1 MTAKRI
7 NREDIL
13 GLEEYRSL
21 RAEMRAEIVEV
32 KRDRR
37 VPIGP
42 DATFY
47 FESYQTMWWQ
57 IHEML
62 FIEKGGE
69 EQISDELTAYNPL
82 VPQGREL
89 VATLMFEVDDPGRRK
104 LLLSELGGVE
114 ETCVLAIADQEIFAE
129 AEDDVDRTT
138 SDGKA
143 SSVQFIHFPL
153 TDAQAA
159 AFKREGAQIT
169 LGIKHPNYG
178 HMATLPERV
187 RIALAADLD

>member
-1 MTAKRI
+1 MSFKQI
-7 NREDIL
+7 SHVDIL
-13 GLEEYRSL
+13 DLEEYSAQRAQK
-21 RAEMRAEIVEV
+21 RAEMVAV

-37 VPIGP
+37 MPVGP

-69 EQISDELTAYNPL
+69 EQILDELAAYNPL
-82 VPQGREL
+82 IPQGREL
-89 VATLMFEVDDPGRRK
+89 VATLMFEIADPERRK
-104 LLLSELGGVE
+104 ALLSELGGVE
-114 ETCVLAIADQEIFAE
+114 ETCVLAIAGEEILAE

-143 SSVQFIHFPL
+143 SSVQFVHFPL
-153 TDAQAA
+153 TNAQATT
-159 AFKREGAQIT
+159 FKGQGAQIT

-178 HMATLPERV
+178 HVATLPERV
-187 RIALAADLD
+187 RTALAADLD